1 VGTSR
6 PEVKHPCYK
15 RVHVSRSNPSIKTF
29 ALYEKRGSRFAN
41 AAYAAFAVWFMVST
55 VYQITKDALFTP

>member
-1 VGTSR
+1 
-6 PEVKHPCYK
+6 
-15 RVHVSRSNPSIKTF
+15 VSRSNPSIKTF